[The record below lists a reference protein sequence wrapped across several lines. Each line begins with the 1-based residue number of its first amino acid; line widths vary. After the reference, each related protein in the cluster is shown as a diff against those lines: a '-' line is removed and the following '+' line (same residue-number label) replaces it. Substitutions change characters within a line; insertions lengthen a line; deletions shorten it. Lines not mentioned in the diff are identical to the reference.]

1 VKRKEAVGTSFR
13 KMQNVW
19 ICKVETTVVSN
30 GHPANRVVTSFVNG
44 KRHKGIREV
53 NQLPV

>member
-30 GHPANRVVTSFVNG
+30 GHPANRAVTSFVNG